1 MKNFLKAF
9 CVSTLLLAMAAT
21 PVLAEEAEVTADAF
35 SSASVSSSYADY
47 ALTGDE
53 LMDAINSTSG
63 FYSVSTT
70 NPDGSANAAVFIYG
84 CQKLNDTYYIQAG
97 LAPNQSLEN
106 INRTGE
112 AVAMYAKTPDE
123 KPFAMSGARM
133 RLSLV
138 TDETV
143 IQELN
148 KSGREGAMY
157 LEVVDVLPLG

>member
-21 PVLAEEAEVTADAF
+21 PVLAEETVDTF
-35 SSASVSSSYADY
+35 TSASVNSSYTDY

-63 FYSVSTT
+63 FYSVATT
-70 NPDGSANAAVFIYG
+70 NPDGSANSAVFIYA
-84 CQKLNDTYYIQAG
+84 CHKLNDTYYIQAG

-133 RLSLV
+133 HLSLV
-138 TDETV
+138 TDEAV
-143 IQELN
+143 IEELN
-148 KSGREGAMY
+148 KSGREGAIY

>member
-9 CVSTLLLAMAAT
+9 CLSAVLLSLAAA
-21 PVLAEEAEVTADAF
+21 PVMAEETADAF
-35 SSASVSSSYADY
+35 TSASVKSSYTDY
-47 ALTGDE
+47 ALAGDE

-70 NPDGSANAAVFIYG
+70 NPDGSANSAVFIFG
-84 CQKLNDTYYIQAG
+84 CHKLNDTYYIQAG

-133 RLSLV
+133 HLSLV
-138 TDETV
+138 TDEAV
-143 IQELN
+143 IEELN
-148 KSGREGAMY
+148 KVGREGALY